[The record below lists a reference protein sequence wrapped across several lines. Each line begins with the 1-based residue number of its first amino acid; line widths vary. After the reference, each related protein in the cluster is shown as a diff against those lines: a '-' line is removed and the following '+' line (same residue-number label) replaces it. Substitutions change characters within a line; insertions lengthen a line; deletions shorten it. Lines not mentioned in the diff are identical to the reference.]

1 METTK
6 NKNFFINEIK
16 KHLTDG
22 YTIIPN
28 DNRIMLGYFGDL
40 VPSRIEEVY
49 LDNDGV
55 VCVVVRRMKD
65 GEENCLDYD
74 RLVDF
79 DVNEVQLIF
88 SILVRDGLFENK
100 SAMDI
105 YDCNKDYVGELD
117 INYLVKAL
125 YDRDETKL
133 LDECGFDIE
142 KLKNLFNP
150 TYHWFA
156 WGDFGS
162 YEDCSKS
169 EGFKTEKEC
178 YEDMREKALKKMT
191 WNTQYD
197 EDFEEEGTEIGY
209 DVWFRKDMIVHKS
222 YSGVYVYKIYKGDN
236 KPSIDEM
243 ETIMREYEKKFG
255 C

>member
-1 METTK
+1 MNTDK
-6 NKNFFINEIK
+6 NRIINVIKNY
-16 KHLTDG
+16 LVG
-22 YTIIPN
+22 GCTIVPN
-28 DNRIMLGYFGDL
+28 DNYIMLSYFDEK

-49 LDNDGV
+49 LDNDGI
-55 VCVVVRRMKD
+55 VCVTVRRLND

-74 RLVDF
+74 RLDSF
-79 DVNEVQLIF
+79 SLNEVIIIF
-88 SILVRDGLFENK
+88 KVLQQNGLFRNINIMDVIDCKK
-100 SAMDI
+100 SYTGIDF
-105 YDCNKDYVGELD
+105 E
-117 INYLVKAL
+117 YLVKAL
-125 YDRDETKL
+125 YDRGETKL
-133 LDECGFDIE
+133 LDESGFDVQ

-156 WGDFGS
+156 WGDFGA
-162 YEDCSKS
+162 YIDNSKS
-169 EGFKTEKEC
+169 EGFETEKEC
-178 YEDMREKALKKMT
+178 YEDMHKKALKKMT

-222 YSGVYVYKIYKGDN
+222 YSGVYVYKLYKGDN

-243 ETIMREYEKKFG
+243 ETIIREYEKKYG

>member
-1 METTK
+1 MNADK
-6 NKNFFINEIK
+6 NRIINVIKNY
-16 KHLTDG
+16 LVDG
-22 YTIIPN
+22 CTIVPN
-28 DNRIMLGYFGDL
+28 DNYIMLSYFGEK

-49 LDNDGV
+49 LDNDGI
-55 VCVVVRRMKD
+55 VCVIVRRLND

-74 RLVDF
+74 RLDNF
-79 DVNEVQLIF
+79 SLNEVIIIF
-88 SILVRDGLFENK
+88 KVLQQNGLFKNINIMDVIDCKK
-100 SAMDI
+100 S
-105 YDCNKDYVGELD
+105 YTD
-117 INYLVKAL
+117 INFEYLVKAL

-133 LDECGFDIE
+133 LDESGFDVQ
-142 KLKNLFNP
+142 KLKNLFKP
-150 TYHWFA
+150 IYHWFA
-156 WGDFGS
+156 WGDWGEI
-162 YEDCSKS
+162 EDCSKS
-169 EGFKTEKEC
+169 EGFETEKEC

-222 YSGVYVYKIYKGDN
+222 YSGVYVYKMYKGDN